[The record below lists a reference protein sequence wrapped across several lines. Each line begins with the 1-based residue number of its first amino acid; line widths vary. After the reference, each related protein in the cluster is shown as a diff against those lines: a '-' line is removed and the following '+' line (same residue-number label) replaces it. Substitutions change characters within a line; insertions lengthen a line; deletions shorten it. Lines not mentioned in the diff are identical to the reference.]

1 MSTAIG
7 VLYDLLLCGGLLW
20 VALQAMRLREMFGA
34 VVLFMVFGLLMA
46 VVWARLG
53 APDLALAEA
62 IIGAGLTGALLL
74 NTCQAAH
81 TDAGNLAAR
90 ERAEPGPG
98 LPHWLI
104 VLICIAA
111 GTGLAVLMAFSLQ
124 VPGPTAEMVRPGVDE
139 HVLGNP
145 VTVVLLDFRAYDTL
159 MELVVLLG
167 AFLGAR
173 VLLDHADLAP
183 LHPPVPADP
192 PMVGPLLGMAT
203 PLLVLTSLYLFWAGS
218 QEPGGAFQAGALL
231 GGLGV
236 LYRLTGRLEPY
247 EHTPLWLRLMLVL
260 GLAVFSAVAIGSALW
275 SPWPLS
281 YPEPG
286 LYQLVLVIEFT
297 LMLSIAATLT
307 ALFSGTAG
315 FRPRRGVRP

>member
-1 MSTAIG
+1 MSAAIG
-7 VLYDLLLCGGLLW
+7 LLYDLLLCGGLIW
-20 VALQAMRLREMFGA
+20 VALQAVRLREMFGS

-90 ERAEPGPG
+90 ERPEPGPG

-104 VLICIAA
+104 VLICVAA
-111 GTGLAVLMAFSLQ
+111 GTGLALLMAFSLQ
-124 VPGPTAEMVRPGVDE
+124 IPGPTAEAVRSGADA
-139 HVLGNP
+139 HILGNP

-173 VLLDHADLAP
+173 VLLDHADLTP

-218 QEPGGAFQAGALL
+218 QDPGGCLP
-231 GGLGV
+231 GGCAA
-236 LYRLTGRLEPY
+236 RRTGR
-247 EHTPLWLRLMLVL
+247 
-260 GLAVFSAVAIGSALW
+260 AL
-275 SPWPLS
+275 PPDR
-281 YPEPG
+281 
-286 LYQLVLVIEFT
+286 
-297 LMLSIAATLT
+297 A
-307 ALFSGTAG
+307 
-315 FRPRRGVRP
+315 PRAP